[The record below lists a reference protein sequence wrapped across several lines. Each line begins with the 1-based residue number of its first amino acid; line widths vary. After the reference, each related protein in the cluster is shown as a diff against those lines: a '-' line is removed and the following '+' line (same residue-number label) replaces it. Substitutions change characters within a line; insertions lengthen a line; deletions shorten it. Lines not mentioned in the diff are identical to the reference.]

1 MISGNPE
8 RVPRAKCRASL
19 PSSPSSLRPPPRDR
33 VEEKRKGR
41 EFVFLPSN
49 LFGLLSLASR
59 VFDNNGPAGIR
70 VPIPMPGRAP
80 VEIVT
85 APRAA
90 TRGRFRLPSSRAP
103 GSVKFIYLINRP
115 AVRWILFLLIRR
127 KKQEGEREKE
137 RENSNRNC
145 ASPLSFRTHVTYPRI
160 RISGPTTVFRMTL
173 CFAFCSP
180 IARLLLIEN
189 AATRSLREFKA
200 GFFRR
205 FE

>member
-1 MISGNPE
+1 MTIPPGPSYIFFRSPSEIECRVLPHDFRKPGE
-8 RVPRAKCRASL
+8 GSAREVPRIA
-19 PSSPSSLRPPPRDR
+19 PFIPFIPWTSSPRDR

-90 TRGRFRLPSSRAP
+90 TRGRFRLPSCPRL
-103 GSVKFIYLINRP
+103 GEIYLP
-115 AVRWILFLLIRR
+115 R
-127 KKQEGEREKE
+127 KSTGGTLNSISSHKEKKTRGREGKKREKT
-137 RENSNRNC
+137 R
-145 ASPLSFRTHVTYPRI
+145 
-160 RISGPTTVFRMTL
+160 
-173 CFAFCSP
+173 
-180 IARLLLIEN
+180 IEN
-189 AATRSLREFKA
+189 ALPSFVSHTRYVS
-200 GFFRR
+200 
-205 FE
+205 